1 MHTSPDLELPGGG
14 GEPKKTR
21 TSSKSE
27 PDTPTPTLPSATPDY
42 AAGLGVEF
50 PPATPT
56 SSRAVVG
63 GGDVTGGAAAA
74 SGKKGALELA
84 LQSPTTSLAS
94 DSQKPQVCSS
104 ILNVEWFTFEVSPK
118 SLASFL
124 FSHCHCNCDDCVGS
138 HNNDI

>member
-1 MHTSPDLELPGGG
+1 MCVCGCCSDLELPSGGGGGGG
-14 GEPKKTR
+14 GETKKNR

-56 SSRAVVG
+56 SSRGVG
-63 GGDVTGGAAAA
+63 PGDVTGGAGPSS

-84 LQSPTTSLAS
+84 LQSPTLVTT
-94 DSQKPQVCSS
+94 DSQVYMHDVLCIQ
-104 ILNVEWFTFEVSPK
+104 
-118 SLASFL
+118 
-124 FSHCHCNCDDCVGS
+124 
-138 HNNDI
+138 

>member
-1 MHTSPDLELPGGG
+1 MCVYGCCLDLELPSGGGGGG
-14 GEPKKTR
+14 GETKKNR

-56 SSRAVVG
+56 SSRGVG
-63 GGDVTGGAAAA
+63 PGDVTGGAGPSS

-84 LQSPTTSLAS
+84 LQSPTLVTT
-94 DSQKPQVCSS
+94 DSQTPQV
-104 ILNVEWFTFEVSPK
+104 
-118 SLASFL
+118 
-124 FSHCHCNCDDCVGS
+124 HMY
-138 HNNDI
+138 

>member
-1 MHTSPDLELPGGG
+1 M
-14 GEPKKTR
+14 
-21 TSSKSE
+21 SE
-27 PDTPTPTLPSATPDY
+27 PDTPTPTLQSATPDY

-50 PPATPT
+50 PLATPT
-56 SSRAVVG
+56 SSRAVPG
-63 GGDVTGGAAAA
+63 GGDVTGGAVAA

-84 LQSPTTSLAS
+84 LQSLAS

-104 ILNVEWFTFEVSPK
+104 ILNVEWFTFEVSQK

-124 FSHCHCNCDDCVGS
+124 FSHCHCNCDDCIGS

>member
-1 MHTSPDLELPGGG
+1 MCVCGCCSDLELPSGGGGGGG
-14 GEPKKTR
+14 GETKKHR

-56 SSRAVVG
+56 SSRGVG
-63 GGDVTGGAAAA
+63 PGDVTGGAGLSS

-84 LQSPTTSLAS
+84 LQSPTLVTT
-94 DSQKPQVCSS
+94 DSQTPQVA
-104 ILNVEWFTFEVSPK
+104 T
-118 SLASFL
+118 
-124 FSHCHCNCDDCVGS
+124 
-138 HNNDI
+138 

>member
-1 MHTSPDLELPGGG
+1 MCGCGCCCLDLELPSGGGGGG
-14 GEPKKTR
+14 GETKKNR

-56 SSRAVVG
+56 SSRGVG
-63 GGDVTGGAAAA
+63 PGDVAGGAGPSS

-84 LQSPTTSLAS
+84 LQSPTLVTT
-94 DSQKPQVCSS
+94 DSQTPQVHM
-104 ILNVEWFTFEVSPK
+104 LQ
-118 SLASFL
+118 
-124 FSHCHCNCDDCVGS
+124 
-138 HNNDI
+138 

>member
-1 MHTSPDLELPGGG
+1 MCGCGCCCLDLELPSGGGGGG
-14 GEPKKTR
+14 GETKKNR

-56 SSRAVVG
+56 SSRGVG
-63 GGDVTGGAAAA
+63 PGDVTGGAGPSS

-84 LQSPTTSLAS
+84 LQSPTLVTT
-94 DSQKPQVCSS
+94 DSQTPQVHM
-104 ILNVEWFTFEVSPK
+104 LQ
-118 SLASFL
+118 
-124 FSHCHCNCDDCVGS
+124 
-138 HNNDI
+138 